1 MAESLRAIFLG
12 QHMDEALKFWFSI
25 SHGERSSRVVYAAG
39 ARWGYAIIAYVQRM
53 LQPTLGIQ
61 SKAIL

>member
-25 SHGERSSRVVYAAG
+25 SHGERSSRVVYA
-39 ARWGYAIIAYVQRM
+39 RWGYAIIAYVQRM